1 MQKFLSQGLNLRHS
15 SDLSHSNDTTGS
27 LTHSPLGHPRT
38 LKIHSLSYSPTH
50 NAVLTAVPM
59 LYITVHDLFYFIL
72 FYFILFYSILFY
84 FILFYF
90 ILFYYYYLLLIC
102 NCTMTIIIQ
111 FHRISIHSPSTSPRP
126 PNCLLRRPL
135 FSVFYL
141 SIC

>member
-50 NAVLTAVPM
+50 NAVLTAVTM

-72 FYFILFYSILFY
+72 FYFILY
-84 FILFYF
+84 YF

-111 FHRISIHSPSTSPRP
+111 FHRISIKSPTIP
-126 PNCLLRRPL
+126 PTPQTVSSGDHY
-135 FSVFYL
+135 FL
-141 SIC
+141 SFIYQSAKREAEAG

>member
-50 NAVLTAVPM
+50 NAVLTAVTM

-72 FYFILFYSILFY
+72 FYS
-84 FILFYF
+84 ILFYF

-111 FHRISIHSPSTSPRP
+111 FHRISIKSPSIP
-126 PNCLLRRPL
+126 PTPQTVSSGDHY
-135 FSVFYL
+135 FL
-141 SIC
+141 SFIYQSAKREAEAG

>member
-50 NAVLTAVPM
+50 NVVLTAVTM
-59 LYITVHDLFYFIL
+59 LYITVHDLFYF
-72 FYFILFYSILFY
+72 ILFY

-111 FHRISIHSPSTSPRP
+111 FHRISIHSPSTSPHP

>member
-1 MQKFLSQGLNLRHS
+1 MQKFLSQVLNLRHS

-38 LKIHSLSYSPTH
+38 LKIHSLSYSSAH
-50 NAVLTAVPM
+50 NAVLTAVTM
-59 LYITVHDLFYFIL
+59 LYVTDHALI
-72 FYFILFYSILFY
+72 
-84 FILFYF
+84 ILFYF

-111 FHRISIHSPSTSPRP
+111 FHRISIHSPSTSPHP
-126 PNCLLRRPL
+126 PNCLLWRPL

>member
-50 NAVLTAVPM
+50 NAVLTAVTM
-59 LYITVHDLFYFIL
+59 LYVTDHALI
-72 FYFILFYSILFY
+72 ILFY

-90 ILFYYYYLLLIC
+90 ILFYFILLL
-102 NCTMTIIIQ
+102 
-111 FHRISIHSPSTSPRP
+111 
-126 PNCLLRRPL
+126 L
-135 FSVFYL
+135 FITHL
-141 SIC
+141 

>member
-1 MQKFLSQGLNLRHS
+1 MQKFLSQVLNLRHS

-38 LKIHSLSYSPTH
+38 LKIHSLSYSSAH
-50 NAVLTAVPM
+50 NAVLTAVTM
-59 LYITVHDLFYFIL
+59 LYVTDHALI
-72 FYFILFYSILFY
+72 
-84 FILFYF
+84 ILFYF

-111 FHRISIHSPSTSPRP
+111 FHRISIHSPSTSPHP

>member
-1 MQKFLSQGLNLRHS
+1 MIRTFFFPYGCACDMQKFLSQGLNLRHS

-50 NAVLTAVPM
+50 NAVLTAVTM
-59 LYITVHDLFYFIL
+59 LYITVHDL
-72 FYFILFYSILFY
+72 
-84 FILFYF
+84 F

-111 FHRISIHSPSTSPRP
+111 FHRISIHSPSTSPHP

-135 FSVFYL
+135 FSFFHL